1 MNTKSSR
8 KSIYDKLQVLIFN
21 CFLVFLSYG
30 IMLTHRYSIDGYAV
44 FFEFSEVP
52 VGYPYLS
59 SGRLVNWLLINLLSR
74 LGFNPVNGQKYFT
87 FVFMLVIALC
97 ITLLFLL
104 FSSLIF
110 GRSSEGCPSGFPRQT
125 FRGALFLD
133 LAIALAFINV
143 FVNEF
148 FLFSEVS
155 LFWAVMFFFSVL
167 ASCFFLCR
175 GGWWKYLLSALLL
188 WIALNSYQAS
198 LGIFLIFGC
207 AGILV
212 KNDLCFSRKTI
223 REVLLLLLIGGLVVL
238 LALLPF
244 PILTRLGVIGTDARA
259 PSFHLATV
267 LHNLVYL
274 FSMQR
279 LLLVEG
285 MSFIHLWVLVFLVAL
300 LCVLGYLLWKNRC
313 GFASSLLVFLA
324 FIGCYA
330 CVFAPHLF
338 TNGVYPAVRT
348 MFSFFSVFSFLC
360 IIILYILHR
369 NHKKLPMALIYAILA
384 FLIINTVKI
393 QQVAAEQF
401 AVNIADRT
409 EAVQVINAIDKYE
422 NATGNTIDTIAY
434 RSDAQRSRTYPGIT
448 NTFLD
453 FGRRADAASWAVV
466 NRLSYYSGKSYT
478 QISMSK
484 EEYSLHFPEK
494 DWYVF
499 DAEEQLVFE
508 GNVMYWALY

>member
-1 MNTKSSR
+1 MSAKSLH
-8 KSIYDKLQVLIFN
+8 DKIQVFIFN
-21 CFLVFLSYG
+21 CVLVFLSYG

-44 FFEFSEVP
+44 FFEFGHSS
-52 VGYPYLS
+52 VGSQQLNG
-59 SGRLVNWLLINLLSR
+59 GRVINWLLINILDI
-74 LGFNPVNGQKYFT
+74 LGFNTVSGQKYFT
-87 FVFMLVIALC
+87 FVLMLVIALC

-110 GRSSEGCPSGFPRQT
+110 GRSFEERPSGFSRQT
-125 FRGALFLD
+125 FRSALFLD

-148 FLFSEVS
+148 FLFSEVA
-155 LFWAVMFFFSVL
+155 LFWAVMFFSSVL
-167 ASCFFLCR
+167 ASCLFLCK

-212 KNDLCFSRKTI
+212 KNDLCFSRKTV
-223 REVLLLLLIGGLVVL
+223 REVLLLLLIGGLVVFL
-238 LALLPF
+238 SLLPF
-244 PILTRLGVIGTDARA
+244 PILTRLGVIGSEARA
-259 PSFHLATV
+259 PSFRLATV
-267 LHNLVYL
+267 IDNLIYL

-279 LLLVEG
+279 RLLVEG
-285 MSFIHLWVLVFLVAL
+285 MTFIHLWVLVFLVVL
-300 LCVLGYLLWKNRC
+300 LCGLGYLLWKNHC

-360 IIILYILHR
+360 IILLYIIHR
-369 NHKKLPMALIYAILA
+369 SHKEPPMALIYAILA

-401 AVNIADRT
+401 AVNVADRI
-409 EAVQVINAIDKYE
+409 EAVQVINAIEKYE
-422 NATGNTIDTIAY
+422 KATGNTIDTIAY
-434 RSDAQRSRTYPGIT
+434 HSDAQLSKTYPGIT

-478 QISMSK
+478 QTRMTK

-499 DAEEQLVFE
+499 DAEEQLIFE
-508 GNVMYWALY
+508 DNVMYWALY

>member
-1 MNTKSSR
+1 MRTQ
-8 KSIYDKLQVLIFN
+8 SIYEKIRVFVFN
-21 CFLVFLSYG
+21 CTLVFLSYG

-44 FFEFSEVP
+44 FFEFGHSS
-52 VGYPYLS
+52 VGSQQLNG
-59 SGRLVNWLLINLLSR
+59 GRVINWLLINILDI
-74 LGFNPVNGQKYFT
+74 LGFNTVSGQKYFT
-87 FVFMLVIALC
+87 FVLMLVIALC

-110 GRSSEGCPSGFPRQT
+110 GRSFEARPSGFPRKT
-125 FRGALFLD
+125 FRSALFLD

-143 FVNEF
+143 FVNELF
-148 FLFSEVS
+148 VFSEIS
-155 LFWAVMFFFSVL
+155 LFWAVMLFFSVL
-167 ASCFFLCR
+167 ASCLFLCS

-212 KNDLCFSRKTI
+212 KNDLRFSKETV
-223 REVLLLLLIGGLVVL
+223 REILLLLLIGGLVVF

-244 PILTRLGVIGTDARA
+244 PILTRLGVIGSESRA
-259 PSFHLATV
+259 PSFRLATV
-267 LHNLVYL
+267 VDNLIYL

-279 LLLVEG
+279 RLLVEG
-285 MSFIHLWVLVFLVAL
+285 MTFIHLWVLVFLVVL
-300 LCVLGYLLWKNRC
+300 LCGLGYLLWKNHC

-360 IIILYILHR
+360 IILLYIIR
-369 NHKKLPMALIYAILA
+369 RSHKEPPMALIYAILA

-401 AVNIADRT
+401 AVNVADRT

-422 NATGNTIDTIAY
+422 KATGNTIDTIAY
-434 RSDAQRSRTYPGIT
+434 HSDAQLSKTYPGIT

-478 QISMSK
+478 QISMTK

-499 DAEEQLVFE
+499 DAEEQLIFE

>member
-1 MNTKSSR
+1 MRTQ
-8 KSIYDKLQVLIFN
+8 SIYEKIRVFVFN
-21 CFLVFLSYG
+21 CTLVFLSYG

-44 FFEFSEVP
+44 FFEYSEVP
-52 VGYPYLS
+52 VGHPYLS
-59 SGRLVNWLLINLLSR
+59 SGRLVNWLLINILSR
-74 LGFNPVNGQKYFT
+74 LGFNPVNGQKYFML
-87 FVFMLVIALC
+87 VFMLSVALC
-97 ITLLFLL
+97 ITLLFFL
-104 FSSLIF
+104 FSSFIF
-110 GRSSEGCPSGFPRQT
+110 GCSPEKSSTHAPHQALRS
-125 FRGALFLD
+125 ALFLD

-148 FLFSEVS
+148 FLFSEVA
-155 LFWAVMFFFSVL
+155 LFWAVMFFSIVL
-167 ASCFFLCR
+167 ASCFFLCS

-212 KNDLCFSRKTI
+212 KNDLRFSKETV
-223 REVLLLLLIGGLVVL
+223 REVLLLLLIGGLVVF

-244 PILTRLGVIGTDARA
+244 PILTRLGVIGSEARA
-259 PSFHLATV
+259 PSFRLATV
-267 LHNLVYL
+267 INNLIYL

-279 LLLVEG
+279 RLLVEG
-285 MSFIHLWVLVFLVAL
+285 MTFIHLWVLVFLVVL
-300 LCVLGYLLWKNRC
+300 LVALGYLLWKNHC

-324 FIGCYA
+324 FLGCYA

-360 IIILYILHR
+360 IIVLYIIHR
-369 NHKKLPMALIYAILA
+369 SHKEPPMALIYAILA

-401 AVNIADRT
+401 AVNVADRI
-409 EAVQVINAIDKYE
+409 EAVQVINAIEKYE
-422 NATGNTIDTIAY
+422 KATGNTIDTIAY
-434 RSDAQRSRTYPGIT
+434 HSDAQLSRTYPGIT

-466 NRLSYYSGKSYT
+466 NRLSYYSGKPYT
-478 QISMSK
+478 QLLMTK

-499 DAEEQLVFE
+499 DAEDQLVFE
-508 GNVMYWALY
+508 DNVMYWALY

>member
-1 MNTKSSR
+1 MSAKSVYG
-8 KSIYDKLQVLIFN
+8 KVQVFIFN
-21 CFLVFLSYG
+21 CVLVFLSYG

-44 FFEFSEVP
+44 FFEFGQAS
-52 VGYPYLS
+52 VGFQQLNG
-59 SGRLVNWLLINLLSR
+59 GRVINWLLVNIFNI
-74 LGFNPVNGQKYFT
+74 LGFNTVSGQKYLT
-87 FVFMLVIALC
+87 FLFILVIALC
-97 ITLLFLL
+97 ITLLFFV
-104 FSSLIF
+104 FSALIF
-110 GRSSEGCPSGFPRQT
+110 GRSFGEHPSGFSRQA
-125 FRGALFLD
+125 FRSALFLD

-143 FVNEF
+143 FVNE
-148 FLFSEVS
+148 LFIFSDVT
-155 LFWAVMFFFSVL
+155 LFWIVMLFFSVS
-167 ASCFFLCR
+167 ASCAFLCN
-175 GGWWKYLLSALLL
+175 GGWWKYLLTALLL

-198 LGIFLIFGC
+198 LGIYLIFGC

-212 KNDLCFSRKTI
+212 KNDLRFSKETV
-223 REVLLLLLIGGLVVL
+223 REVLLLLLIGGLVVF

-244 PILTRLGVIGTDARA
+244 PILTRLGVIGSEARA
-259 PSFHLATV
+259 PSFSLSTITDNLA
-267 LHNLVYL
+267 YL
-274 FSMQR
+274 LSMQR
-279 LLLVEG
+279 LFLVEG
-285 MSFIHLWVLVFLVAL
+285 MTFIHLWVLVFLVL
-300 LCVLGYLLWKNRC
+300 LLVALGYRLWENHC

-324 FIGCYA
+324 FLGCYT

-360 IIILYILHR
+360 IIVLYIIHR
-369 NHKKLPMALIYAILA
+369 SHKKLSMTLIYAILA

-401 AVNIADRT
+401 AVNVADRI

-422 NATGNTIDTIAY
+422 KATGNTIDTIAY
-434 RSDAQRSRTYPGIT
+434 RSDMQISRTYPGIT

-478 QISMSK
+478 QIRMTK
-484 EEYSLHFPEK
+484 EDYSLHFPEK
-494 DWYVF
+494 DWYIF

-508 GNVMYWALY
+508 DNVMYWALY